1 MEAFIHWS
9 EGGFLTP
16 RQTVQ
21 VPVKR
26 VDAPRSGNTASG
38 YGKRLPTQYMVELDG
53 RWRRVYCCLYSNNG
67 TCYIGKFKTNTVQI
81 NLD

>member
-9 EGGFLTP
+9 DNGFLTP

-26 VDAPRSGNTASG
+26 TESPRNPSVTGC
-38 YGKRLPTQYMVELDG
+38 GKRIPTQYMVQVDNK
-53 RWRRVYCCLYSNNG
+53 WRRVYCCIYSNSG
-67 TCYIGKFKTNTVQI
+67 MLYIGQFKTNTVQI
-81 NLD
+81 NDY